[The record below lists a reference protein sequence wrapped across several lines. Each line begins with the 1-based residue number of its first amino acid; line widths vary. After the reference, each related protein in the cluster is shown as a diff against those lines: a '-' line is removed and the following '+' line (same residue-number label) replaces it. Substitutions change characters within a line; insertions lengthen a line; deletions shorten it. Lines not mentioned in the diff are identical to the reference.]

1 MLKANKRT
9 LIVTS
14 IVTILPILVGII
26 LWKQLP
32 DTMATHFGADNN
44 PNGFSSKAFAVFGL
58 PCFLLAVHW
67 VCAVVTARDPRKQNI
82 SPKMYSLVLWF
93 IPLISLIMTTVTYF
107 YNLGWPVDIAFVC
120 QLLVSAVLIV
130 AGNYLPK
137 ARQNYTIGIKLPWT
151 LANEENWNRT
161 HRLAGFLWVAAGVLL
176 AVLTFCRISHMG
188 WLIAVFVLAVAI
200 PFVYSYWLHARK
212 SL

>member
-1 MLKANKRT
+1 MLKENKRT
-9 LIVTS
+9 MIITS
-14 IVTILPILVGII
+14 IVTLLPILAGII
-26 LWKQLP
+26 LWKRLP

-44 PNGFSSKAFAVFGL
+44 ANGFSSKAFAVFGL

-67 VCAVVTARDPRKQNI
+67 VCAAVTARDPRKQNI
-82 SPKMYSLVLWF
+82 SPKMYSLILWC
-93 IPLISLIMTTVTYF
+93 IPLISLIMNSVTYF

-130 AGNYLPK
+130 VGNYLPK

-151 LANEENWNRT
+151 LANEENWNCT
-161 HRLAGFLWVAAGVLL
+161 HRLAGFLWVLSGVLL
-176 AVLTFCRISHMG
+176 AVLTLCRAFRPG
-188 WLIAVFVLAVAI
+188 WLIGIFILDVVI
-200 PFVYSYWLHARK
+200 PFAYSYWLHARK